1 MISITFPPGTT
12 SLQIADIRQ
21 YDSGQVLE
29 ISGTGITTETVEGH
43 FDVAGRGHTYDIEA
57 TVADGKIT
65 LEIPQYVTAFGRT
78 IRCYLY
84 VITENY
90 RITKFEVVVPVKPRA
105 KPADYISP
113 AEPPYMSASELK
125 AQLDGLDSRVD
136 GAEAEIGQRYT
147 KTEVDGFL
155 AGKLT
160 KVPVSKITP
169 TLLNSFTSY
178 GETWTV
184 RFWIDAESYVRAEGF
199 LKVGDVTAAGTEI
212 FRFPAGFRP
221 LQASRWEL
229 PGFGSTSS
237 RVSISPD
244 GRVRLE
250 RAAISGDSYHV
261 SPINFLAEQ

>member
-1 MISITFPPGTT
+1 MINVTYPPGTT

-43 FDVAGRGHTYDIEA
+43 FDVAGRVHTYDTEA
-57 TVADGKIT
+57 TVAGGKIT

-125 AQLDGLDSRVD
+125 AQLDGLDDRVD
-136 GAEAEIGQRYT
+136 EAEAEIGQRYT
-147 KTEVDGFL
+147 KTETDGLL
-155 AGKLT
+155 AGKIT
-160 KVPVSKITP
+160 KVPVTKVVP
-169 TLLNSFTSY
+169 TLQSGVTEVAEWY
-178 GETWTV
+178 RPYW
-184 RFWIDAESYVRAEGF
+184 WIDSEGYVSCQGF
-199 LKVGDVTAAGTEI
+199 LQLADQFASGTVI
-212 FRFPAGFRP
+212 FQFPAGARP
-221 LQASRWEL
+221 WETD
-229 PGFGSTSS
+229 FFACGSNSGSVTLSVAENGT
-237 RVSISPD
+237 VSLSGAQTA
-244 GRVRLE
+244 GRRFAL
-250 RAAISGDSYHV
+250 SG
-261 SPINFLAEQ
+261 IRFLAER